1 MSLLL
6 VAGDDANSEAEEDE
20 LVKWNSNFA
29 ASVFLLL
36 FFPMFLFFWAAAVA
50 VAAGS
55 EDDNSEGNLDVSPM
69 LPRPVCPTPP
79 PPLAQ
84 LLLLLPSAAALI
96 SLLFLLSFSFLS
108 SAKSYASAAV
118 AGLQFSNRCRKCK

>member
-1 MSLLL
+1 MSLLV

-20 LVKWNSNFA
+20 LEKWNSNLA
-29 ASVFLLL
+29 ASDFLLL
-36 FFPMFLFFWAAAVA
+36 FLPLFLFFWAAA
-50 VAAGS
+50 GS
-55 EDDNSEGNLDVSPM
+55 EDYNSEGNLDVSPM